1 MPSRDSLDPVSRNDD
16 HRSVIARRIVGAVL
30 VLMGGVWFFQ
40 GIGVIGGSF
49 MTNNSTWVLIGAVV
63 AIAGIALI
71 VWRGRARP

>member
-1 MPSRDSLDPVSRNDD
+1 MN
-16 HRSVIARRIVGAVL
+16 ARRIIGVVL

-63 AIAGIALI
+63 AIGGATLIAI
-71 VWRGRARP
+71 PRRER

>member
-1 MPSRDSLDPVSRNDD
+1 MT
-16 HRSVIARRIVGAVL
+16 ARRIVGVIL
-30 VLMGGVWFFQ
+30 VLMGGIWFFQ

-71 VWRGRARP
+71 AWPRRN

>member
-1 MPSRDSLDPVSRNDD
+1 VK
-16 HRSVIARRIVGAVL
+16 ARRIVGAVL
-30 VLMGGVWFFQ
+30 LLMGGVWFFQ

-71 VWRGRARP
+71 AWRGRARL